1 MGCWGKAR
9 SWKLRPTRSAALLS
23 KYQSALLMSRRTIIS
38 RRRTSIRRSRIPAP
52 DRAQSHTSGSS
63 SPSED
68 NDGRASVPVTLGNC
82 LILTT

>member
-1 MGCWGKAR
+1 MGCWGNTR
-9 SWKLRPTRSAALLS
+9 SWKPWPTRSAALLS